1 MPKSRSLVAHPQ
13 RKTASRQTDYSPNP
27 HSDPAA
33 FTNAVVDKIEM
44 VALEAL
50 KPHPR
55 RTRTHDQKQISIMK
69 GSFTEFGFLNPLLI
83 DESNVVLAGDA
94 RWQAAQQLG
103 IKELPAVR
111 IHHLS
116 EAEKR
121 AYKIADN
128 RIAELAGWDLD
139 ELKIEFDEL
148 IDISFNMDV
157 IGFDTPAIDL
167 VLTNAD
173 RMEADE
179 PDPADILPEAA
190 WGPAVSRP
198 GDIWLLGRHRI
209 GCGSALDARF
219 LASVMGNE
227 QARLVLTDPPYNVK
241 IAGFVGGHGAVKH
254 REFAMASGEMS
265 QSEFR
270 EFLLKASQNAAHHLI
285 DGGLLDGF
293 MDWRGLGTY
302 AEALEEAGLQQ
313 LNLCVWDKQS
323 GGMGSLYR
331 SQHELCL
338 IYKKGER
345 PHVNNIE
352 LGKHGRYRT
361 NVWSYPGMAAF
372 GRGRNEALKLHPTV
386 KPVTMLVDA
395 ILDVTHPGEIV
406 LDTFLGSGSTLLAA
420 ERSKRIC
427 RGLEIDPVYVDT
439 IINRFVAFT
448 GIEAIHAATGKSFAA
463 LKAERDLEPA
473 PDLEQRP
480 GATQADAEPEQVEIH
495 HTKVRVRRR
504 GRVAAV
510 DVSSANAPVSKQEIE
525 HA

>member
-55 RTRTHDQKQISIMK
+55 RTRKHDQKQISIMK

-179 PDPADILPEAA
+179 PDPAVN
-190 WGPAVSRP
+190 AV
-198 GDIWLLGRHRI
+198 
-209 GCGSALDARF
+209 
-219 LASVMGNE
+219 
-227 QARLVLTDPPYNVK
+227 
-241 IAGFVGGHGAVKH
+241 
-254 REFAMASGEMS
+254 
-265 QSEFR
+265 
-270 EFLLKASQNAAHHLI
+270 
-285 DGGLLDGF
+285 
-293 MDWRGLGTY
+293 
-302 AEALEEAGLQQ
+302 
-313 LNLCVWDKQS
+313 
-323 GGMGSLYR
+323 
-331 SQHELCL
+331 
-338 IYKKGER
+338 
-345 PHVNNIE
+345 
-352 LGKHGRYRT
+352 
-361 NVWSYPGMAAF
+361 
-372 GRGRNEALKLHPTV
+372 
-386 KPVTMLVDA
+386 
-395 ILDVTHPGEIV
+395 
-406 LDTFLGSGSTLLAA
+406 
-420 ERSKRIC
+420 
-427 RGLEIDPVYVDT
+427 
-439 IINRFVAFT
+439 
-448 GIEAIHAATGKSFAA
+448 
-463 LKAERDLEPA
+463 
-473 PDLEQRP
+473 
-480 GATQADAEPEQVEIH
+480 
-495 HTKVRVRRR
+495 
-504 GRVAAV
+504 
-510 DVSSANAPVSKQEIE
+510 
-525 HA
+525 